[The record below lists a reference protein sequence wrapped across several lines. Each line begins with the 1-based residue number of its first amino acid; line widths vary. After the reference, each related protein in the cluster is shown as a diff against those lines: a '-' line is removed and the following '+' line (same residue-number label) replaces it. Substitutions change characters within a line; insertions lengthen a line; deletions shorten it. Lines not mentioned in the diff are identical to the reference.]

1 MNQPYF
7 FSGDDQNIKSAT
19 NVVPTFPFSPFALL
33 HTGPRPTMSSAVSES
48 VNGLRNTISFSHS
61 HLLPLNSFAPP
72 ISISSQSLI
81 TVNSTATE
89 GPRLKSPPGMPHSP
103 AAPIIATQRGSLSF
117 SAAAA
122 PWADANNVTANPRIA
137 KVLFILPP

>member
-33 HTGPRPTMSSAVSES
+33 HTGPRPIMSSVVSES

-61 HLLPLNSFAPP
+61 DLLPLNSFAPP
-72 ISISSQSLI
+72 ISIYSQSLI
-81 TVNSTATE
+81 ALNSTATE
-89 GPRLKSPPGMPHSP
+89 GPTLKSPPGIPHSP

-117 SAAAA
+117 SAAVA
-122 PWADANNVTANPRIA
+122 PWSDANSATVSPRIA
-137 KVLFILPP
+137 KFLF